1 MKKIALSLLLL
12 SAISIQSQAKT
23 YATVGDKQITDVDI
37 EQVLRVL
44 PNGGLIKN
52 LGGIDRLDEAKKKQ
66 IIDIAVD
73 NYLIAKKAFSE
84 GIDKTQEYKTQLDN
98 IKNSLAT
105 QLYSK
110 KIIDSIKVS
119 DKEVKSYYDKNKDK
133 FTEPEDKVKA
143 RHILVK
149 DEKEA
154 KKLIKELEDAKDK
167 EAKFIELA
175 KKHSIGPSKVDGG
188 ELGWFSAKRMVPE
201 FSKAAFALKKGEFT
215 KKPVKTQFG
224 YHVIYLQ
231 DRVKKGSVVAYDSVK
246 DKIKEMLKAEK
257 TKKKFDELVKS
268 LREKTKVE
276 YSK

>member
-1 MKKIALSLLLL
+1 MRKIALSLLLL
-12 SAISIQSQAKT
+12 SAIMTQSQAKT

-44 PNGGLIKN
+44 PNGELIKN
-52 LGGIDRLDEAKKKQ
+52 LGGIDRLDDVKKKQ

-73 NYLIAKKAFSE
+73 NYLIAKKAFSG
-84 GIDKTQEYKTQLDN
+84 GIDKTKEYKEQLEN

-119 DKEVKSYYDKNKDK
+119 DKEVKEYYDKNKDK

-175 KKHSIGPSKVDGG
+175 KKNSIGPSKINGG
-188 ELGWFSAKRMVPE
+188 ELGWFDAKRMVLE

-224 YHVIYLQ
+224 YHIIYLQ
-231 DRVKKGSVVAYDSVK
+231 DRVKKGTVVPFDSVK
-246 DKIKEMLKAEK
+246 NKIKEVLKAKK
-257 TKKKFDELVKS
+257 TKKRFDELVKS

>member
-1 MKKIALSLLLL
+1 MRKIALSLLLL
-12 SAISIQSQAKT
+12 SAIMTQSQAKT

-44 PNGGLIKN
+44 PNGELIKN
-52 LGGIDRLDEAKKKQ
+52 LGGIDRLDDVKKKQ

-84 GIDKTQEYKTQLDN
+84 GIDKTKEYKEQLEN

-119 DKEVKSYYDKNKDK
+119 DKEVKEYYDKNKDK

-175 KKHSIGPSKVDGG
+175 KKNSIGPSKINGG
-188 ELGWFSAKRMVPE
+188 ELGWFDAKRMVLE

-224 YHVIYLQ
+224 YHIIYLQ
-231 DRVKKGSVVAYDSVK
+231 DRVKKGTVVPFDSVK
-246 DKIKEMLKAEK
+246 NKIKEVLKAKK
-257 TKKKFDELVKS
+257 TKKRFDELVKS